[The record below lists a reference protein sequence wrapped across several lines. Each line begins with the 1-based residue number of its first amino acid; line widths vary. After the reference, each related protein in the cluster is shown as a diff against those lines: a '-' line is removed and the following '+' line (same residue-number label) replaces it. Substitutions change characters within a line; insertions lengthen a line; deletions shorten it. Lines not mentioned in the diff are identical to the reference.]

1 MKNNLLETGIRLIDA
16 NNLLDFFNALEEA
29 GAEYILFEDVRKFIN
44 EQPTR
49 FDYNKIIKNMCDL
62 RDEKIDMQC
71 NICPYLD
78 DNISCET
85 CYVNKAIEICKNG
98 IC

>member
-1 MKNNLLETGIRLIDA
+1 MKNGILETGMRLIDA
-16 NNLLDFFNALEEA
+16 NNLLDFFNTLEEA
-29 GAEYILFEDVRKFIN
+29 GAEHLSFEDARKFIN

-49 FDYNKIIKNMCDL
+49 FDYNKVIKNMYDL

-71 NICPYLD
+71 NVCPYLD
-78 DNISCET
+78 EDTSCEV
-85 CYVNKAIEICKNG
+85 CYMNKVIEIYKNG